1 MWSIN
6 VTDGILIKDLNPVLK
21 PDSIS
26 LAQLRLNKSIPWG
39 VMSWVQQLITVLCT
53 GPDKL
58 MVLQQAR

>member
-1 MWSIN
+1 M
-6 VTDGILIKDLNPVLK
+6 TDGILIKDLNPVLK

-26 LAQLRLNKSIPWG
+26 LAQLRSKTIQSIPWA
-39 VMSWVQQLITVLCT
+39 VMSWVQQLTTVLCT